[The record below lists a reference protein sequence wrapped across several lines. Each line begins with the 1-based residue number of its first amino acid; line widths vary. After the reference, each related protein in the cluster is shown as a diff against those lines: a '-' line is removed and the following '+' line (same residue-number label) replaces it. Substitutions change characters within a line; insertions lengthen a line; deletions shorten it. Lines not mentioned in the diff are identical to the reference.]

1 MNPFLTARHAVTG
14 LALAVAAAVF
24 LATAIFAGVQTAR
37 IEGFHVWPIS
47 VTGWKKTAQLRADER
62 DAERTAHRATKTRI
76 AEASREAERLE
87 RARIERVR
95 TEQQEISDAIRQDY
109 ASRLAAARAR
119 ADGLRRDLQA
129 RTQPA
134 AAPAGLAVP
143 RLPAATAGAA
153 SPAEDPGLPAA
164 ALASA
169 EQLERD
175 LVATEQAL
183 QLDALIDF
191 VLRQSALDP
200 NSTPEE
206 IQP

>member
-1 MNPFLTARHAVTG
+1 MNPFLNARHAVTG
-14 LALAVAAAVF
+14 LALAIAAAVF

-37 IEGFHVWPIS
+37 IEGFHVWPVN

-62 DAERTAHRATKTRI
+62 DAERNAHRATKSRI
-76 AEASREAERLE
+76 AEASREAQRLE
-87 RARIERVR
+87 SARLERVR

-129 RTQPA
+129 RTQPE

-143 RLPAATAGAA
+143 RLPAPAGGTASAT
-153 SPAEDPGLPAA
+153 EDARLPVA

-169 EQLERD
+169 KQLERD

-191 VLRQSALDP
+191 VLRQSEIDP
-200 NSTPEE
+200 NTIPEE